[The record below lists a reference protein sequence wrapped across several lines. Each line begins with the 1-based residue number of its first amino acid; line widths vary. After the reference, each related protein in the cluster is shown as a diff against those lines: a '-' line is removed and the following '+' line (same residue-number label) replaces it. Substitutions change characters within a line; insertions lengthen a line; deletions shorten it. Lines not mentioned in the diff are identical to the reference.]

1 MAVLPILKY
10 PDPILLQEAEA
21 INQIDDDIKTLA
33 EDMVETMIDAP
44 GAGLAAPQVGR
55 SCRMIVVHNI
65 DTEDIPY
72 PMVLINP
79 EIVIAD
85 GQQVYNEGCLSVE
98 DLQADVVR
106 AMDVRVKALDL
117 DGRPLEIDASGHMAV
132 VYQHE
137 IDHLE
142 GILFIDR
149 ISRLKRDMYKRKIR
163 KQMKKKQEEDS

>member
-10 PDPILLQEAEA
+10 PDPVLLKEAEPVHK
-21 INQIDDDIKTLA
+21 IDDDLRTLA
-33 EDMVETMIDAP
+33 ENMVETMYEAP
-44 GAGLAAPQVGR
+44 GAGLAAPQVGQSR
-55 SCRMIVVHNI
+55 RMIVVHNI
-65 DTEDIPY
+65 DAEEEPY

-79 EIVIAD
+79 EIVQAD
-85 GQQVYNEGCLSVE
+85 GEQVYTEGCLSVV
-98 DLQADVVR
+98 DLEADVVR
-106 AMDVRVKALDL
+106 AMNVQVRALDL
-117 DGRPLEIDASGHMAV
+117 EGQPLEIDASGHMAV

-163 KQMKKKQEEDS
+163 KMMKKQKEETA